1 MLIPK
6 EEIMKNRIKYAVVV
20 LGLALSSFL
29 YSCEDD
35 SINTNIDDTNDLTV
49 TTDATDYEVI
59 QYDELKITPDVSAK
73 IQDGRTY
80 TYEWSA
86 YPRSGGTTAEIV
98 SLSKTKDLDKAIELK
113 VNDYYLV
120 FTITDSKTGV
130 AQSQRYS
137 LRVNSGFYEGW
148 LVANNSNGKGKLSFI
163 RVDGTVIEN
172 PMEVINGKTYPGLAM
187 DSGAPIEALNGIQ
200 QIYYFT
206 SQGAYLFDADTFTEL
221 GDATTIFSEEI
232 SAQGPAN
239 VTVGGLGY
247 NMNVVNN
254 GKIHTTSLFYGFDG
268 FYSPKIITSTYTDV
282 FPFQF
287 AINGGSGLGR
297 TYFYD
302 QTAKRFVYNSYAAPT
317 TITYAAAT
325 ATNVNFNMAAAKG
338 TMLAAAHGVGTTHYA
353 LMKIDADASY
363 HMYSL
368 AASAPSGNKEISLAG
383 LDRVKGFDAL
393 SSGASLIYF
402 AIDNKLYR
410 YDFAANKAEEIYTF
424 DSGSTI
430 ADVKVYKNP
439 YMYFSLSQVNEMH
452 NKRIAVAVN
461 KAGAGEV
468 FYFDLTGTGYVTNST
483 YSAHFTGFGEIKS
496 LSYRNR

>member
-6 EEIMKNRIKYAVVV
+6 NEIMKNKIKYGTVV
-20 LGLALSSFL
+20 LGLALSAFL

-35 SINTNIDDTNDLTV
+35 SINTNIEDTNDLTV
-49 TTDATDYEVI
+49 TTEAADYEVI
-59 QYDELKITPDVSAK
+59 QYDVLKISPDISAK
-73 IQDGRTY
+73 IQDGRSY

-86 YPRSGGTTAEIV
+86 YPRNGGNTDEIV
-98 SLSKTKDLDKAIELK
+98 SISKNKDLDKTIELK

-130 AQSQRYS
+130 AQSQRYT

-163 RVDGTVIEN
+163 RIDGTVIDN

-187 DSGAPIEALNGIQ
+187 DSSAPINELSGVQ

-206 SQGAYLFDADTFTEL
+206 SKGAYLFDADTFTEL
-221 GDATTIFSEEI
+221 GNASTVYSEEI

-239 VTVGGLGY
+239 VTMGGLGY

-268 FYSPKIITSTYTDV
+268 SYSPKIITTTYTNV

-302 QTAKRFVYNSYAAPT
+302 QTAKRFVYNSYADPT
-317 TITYAAAT
+317 TIIYAAAT
-325 ATNVNFNMAAAKG
+325 ATNVNFDMAAAKG
-338 TMLAAAHGVGTTHYA
+338 TMLAGAHGIGTIHYA
-353 LMKIDADASY
+353 LMKADDGTF

-368 AASAPSGNKEISLAG
+368 AARAPSGNQLMTLGG

-393 SSGASLIYF
+393 SAGGSLIYF
-402 AIDNKLYR
+402 AVDNKLYR
-410 YDFAANKAEEIYTF
+410 YDFAANTVEDIYTF

-439 YMYFSLSQVNEMH
+439 YMYFSISPVDEMH

-468 FYFDLTGTGYVTNST
+468 FYFDLTGTGYLTNST

-496 LSYRNR
+496 LNYRNR